1 MSFKL
6 GDKVVLRGMIEG
18 EIDVDGWTGFLAILH
33 RSVGSNV
40 IAVKLDKSWGGASN
54 SYDIPFQ
61 YCVWIKATELE
72 KHAEVVGHLENWKEC
87 ISKDPSEYASISEK
101 SSTKQPAIKNY
112 EAGQSIDEYVDYLL
126 AHSKI
131 NKERLKWLN
140 AFKNCVLPP
149 KVKSLIEEALTV
161 ILQKDKFDEWG
172 INEHFEKGL
181 TNSILLYGPPGTGKS
196 MISESVAAVLGK
208 NLMKIDNGLLQSN
221 IPGETERNIQK
232 AFAKA
237 KEKDCVLML
246 DECDSVLSN
255 RDMVGVILSSEI
267 NALLTAIENYDGVV
281 VLTTNRLH
289 RLDPALSRRIIAK
302 IELTLPTKE
311 ARYQIWQNL
320 IPKKMPTE
328 ELDYELLASH
338 ELSGGEIKNAIL
350 LSARKA
356 ICSNL
361 DKVTMKHFNLAI
373 ESVVE
378 SSAQFENAQPKHLSP
393 MVYAHE
399 HGVKTNGHMTKTM
412 DKFLSQ
418 MGGHT

>member
-1 MSFKL
+1 MYNVGTRVRLKGINVHGHDFNGITGTVHHYLDSDDWILIKTDKPNIFEQRATYDCPANFAVWIRNEEIGDYIEVIDDSQQSSASFKL
-6 GDKVVLRGMIEG
+6 K
-18 EIDVDGWTGFLAILH
+18 
-33 RSVGSNV
+33 
-40 IAVKLDKSWGGASN
+40 
-54 SYDIPFQ
+54 P
-61 YCVWIKATELE
+61 
-72 KHAEVVGHLENWKEC
+72 
-87 ISKDPSEYASISEK
+87 
-101 SSTKQPAIKNY
+101 Y

-126 AHSKI
+126 SFDDFG
-131 NKERLKWLN
+131 KERLKWLN

-181 TNSILLYGPPGTGKS
+181 TNSILLYGPPGVGKS
-196 MISESVAAVLGK
+196 MVSESIAAVLGK

-232 AFAKA
+232 AFAEA
-237 KEKDCVLML
+237 KQKNCVLMF

-281 VLTTNRLH
+281 VLSTNRLH

-311 ARYQIWQNL
+311 ARHQIWQNL
-320 IPKKMPTE
+320 IPKKMPIE
-328 ELDYELLASH
+328 ELDYALLASH

-356 ICSNL
+356 ICANL
-361 DKVTMKHFNLAI
+361 DKVTMEHFNLAI

-378 SSAQFENAQPKHLSP
+378 SSHQFENAQPKHLSP
-393 MVYAHE
+393 MVYAQE
-399 HGVKTNGHMTKTM
+399 HGVKTNGHMTKRM
-412 DKFLSQ
+412 DKYVSK
-418 MGGHT
+418 MGAHA